1 MAQFFINRPIFAC
14 VIALLIM
21 LGGVLTV
28 MEMPVSQYP
37 NIAPPSVRVSAT
49 YPGADAKTLEETVT
63 SVVEQE
69 MNGIEGLLSLSS
81 DSSSSGTANITIT
94 FEPGIDFAIAQVEVN
109 NRVKRVEARLP
120 EPVRRQGLRVEKATR
135 NFLMILTVSSSNG
148 SMDSIALGNYANSYL
163 LDELRRIKGVGEAQV
178 FGTGYAMRIWL
189 DPIKLTAFSL
199 TPTDVSNAI
208 RAQNV
213 QVAAGELGALPAP
226 VGQMLNAT
234 VVTDSR
240 LNTPEEFEKILLK
253 VNSNGSKVML
263 SDVARVELGGE
274 SYSTSAYLNGQPAAA
289 IGIKLSPTGNAVET
303 SSLVKARME
312 QMAPFFPGGME
323 WDNPYDTTDFIRI
336 SISEVVQTLFEAVLL
351 VFLVMFLFLQN
362 FRATLIPTIVVPV
375 AVLGAFIGMGLF
387 GFSINVLTLF
397 GLVLAIGI
405 LVDDAI
411 VVVENV
417 ERIMREEGLS
427 PKEATKK
434 AMTQITG
441 AIVGI
446 TVVLVAVFVPMAF
459 FSGSVGAIYRQFSLA
474 LITSILFSAFLA
486 LSLTPALCA
495 TLLKHD
501 HAPHERGFFAW
512 FNRTFDRFTGGYE
525 KGVGYLMKR
534 TGRVMLIYLILVG
547 GVTFFALRLPTSFL
561 PQEDQGYFISI
572 VQLPSG
578 ATSERTTRVL
588 RTVENYY
595 LQNDPNVEEI
605 VSIAGFSF
613 FGRGQNAAISFV
625 KLKDW
630 DERQRPDQHV
640 NAVIGRAWGALS
652 RVRDAIIFPLN
663 PPSIPELGTATGFEF
678 QLKDVGGQGHEK
690 LTEARNLV
698 LGMAMQNPKLQ
709 GIRPEGMEDN
719 PQLRVDVDR
728 EKARALGIDISDI
741 NNTLTIALGSSYIND
756 FVNQGKVQKVILQA
770 DAEARMLPE
779 DIKQLRVR
787 NQAGEMV
794 PFSAFSDLNWTMGSP
809 RLTRYNGV
817 PSMKIGGQA
826 APGISSGEAMLEM
839 EKIASQLPPGFSF
852 EWSGASYE
860 EVLSEAQAP
869 ALFLL
874 SMLVVYLALA
884 ALYESW
890 SIPVSVIFAI
900 PLGILGSLAA
910 VYMRGLPNDVFFK
923 VGLITIIGLAAKNAI
938 LIVEFAKDEE
948 EKGTS
953 LIQATINA
961 CRMRLRPI
969 LMTSLAFT
977 FGVLPLAISSGAGA
991 SSRQAIGT
999 GVMGGMIA
1007 ATILAIIFVPV
1018 FYKVIRRWLSRTK
1031 LGPPTPSE

>member
-1 MAQFFINRPIFAC
+1 MDYAGGGRP
-14 VIALLIM
+14 
-21 LGGVLTV
+21 
-28 MEMPVSQYP
+28 
-37 NIAPPSVRVSAT
+37 
-49 YPGADAKTLEETVT
+49 
-63 SVVEQE
+63 
-69 MNGIEGLLSLSS
+69 
-81 DSSSSGTANITIT
+81 
-94 FEPGIDFAIAQVEVN
+94 
-109 NRVKRVEARLP
+109 
-120 EPVRRQGLRVEKATR
+120 
-135 NFLMILTVSSSNG
+135 
-148 SMDSIALGNYANSYL
+148 
-163 LDELRRIKGVGEAQV
+163 
-178 FGTGYAMRIWL
+178 
-189 DPIKLTAFSL
+189 
-199 TPTDVSNAI
+199 
-208 RAQNV
+208 
-213 QVAAGELGALPAP
+213 
-226 VGQMLNAT
+226 
-234 VVTDSR
+234 
-240 LNTPEEFEKILLK
+240 
-253 VNSNGSKVML
+253 
-263 SDVARVELGGE
+263 
-274 SYSTSAYLNGQPAAA
+274 
-289 IGIKLSPTGNAVET
+289 
-303 SSLVKARME
+303 
-312 QMAPFFPGGME
+312 
-323 WDNPYDTTDFIRI
+323 
-336 SISEVVQTLFEAVLL
+336 
-351 VFLVMFLFLQN
+351 
-362 FRATLIPTIVVPV
+362 
-375 AVLGAFIGMGLF
+375 
-387 GFSINVLTLF
+387 
-397 GLVLAIGI
+397 
-405 LVDDAI
+405 
-411 VVVENV
+411 
-417 ERIMREEGLS
+417 
-427 PKEATKK
+427 
-434 AMTQITG
+434 
-441 AIVGI
+441 
-446 TVVLVAVFVPMAF
+446 
-459 FSGSVGAIYRQFSLA
+459 
-474 LITSILFSAFLA
+474 
-486 LSLTPALCA
+486 
-495 TLLKHD
+495 
-501 HAPHERGFFAW
+501 
-512 FNRTFDRFTGGYE
+512 
-525 KGVGYLMKR
+525 
-534 TGRVMLIYLILVG
+534 
-547 GVTFFALRLPTSFL
+547 
-561 PQEDQGYFISI
+561 
-572 VQLPSG
+572 
-578 ATSERTTRVL
+578 
-588 RTVENYY
+588 
-595 LQNDPNVEEI
+595 
-605 VSIAGFSF
+605 
-613 FGRGQNAAISFV
+613 
-625 KLKDW
+625 
-630 DERQRPDQHV
+630 
-640 NAVIGRAWGALS
+640 
-652 RVRDAIIFPLN
+652 
-663 PPSIPELGTATGFEF
+663 
-678 QLKDVGGQGHEK
+678 
-690 LTEARNLV
+690 EARNLV